1 MGHAL
6 TIVQM
11 LVRAATQSGGD
22 PIAGQ
27 KAMAE
32 VLGGRNAEANRA
44 FAGLFEEMTTG
55 MPAEHKD
62 KMAAIGRDLASMART
77 EAARPPSVGAPSLE
91 RALQARKDLTA
102 MGLKYYDNADYL
114 AAVKRDDALAVE
126 LFLLGRGINPAAT
139 DGRGRSALE
148 IARANKNPQLAEL
161 ISRNLPAAR

>member
-44 FAGLFEEMTTG
+44 FAGLFEEMTAG
-55 MPAEHKD
+55 MPVEHKD
-62 KMAAIGRDLASMART
+62 RMAAIGRDLASLART
-77 EAARPPSVGAPSLE
+77 EAARPPALGLDAQ
-91 RALQARKDLTA
+91 LQARKDLTA
-102 MGLKYYDNADYL
+102 MGLKYYDNAEYL

-139 DGRGRSALE
+139 DARGRSALE
-148 IARANKNPQLAEL
+148 IARSNKNPRLAEL
-161 ISRNLPAAR
+161 ISKSLPAAR